1 MSIFQ
6 PPDDPAYLAWLDA
19 NPNGYVINT
28 ERGGRQYV
36 MHHRAT
42 CNYMRRFPP
51 FMGRPTSRSAR
62 HRSTNLRSSSRP
74 GFCGTGPGGM
84 YHGPFE

>member
-36 MHHRAT
+36 MLHCHRRHGTRTMSRYRKLRTA
-42 CNYMRRFPP
+42 RAWPAAAAQP
-51 FMGRPTSRSAR
+51 FHA
-62 HRSTNLRSSSRP
+62 LA
-74 GFCGTGPGGM
+74 